1 MSTISHRD
9 FDDYEYQPDEEGFD
23 PRQKI
28 LRSREGLMPVGNA
41 TSSLRGRHRNKANQ
55 RRNSLRV
62 NGIHR
67 RRVRKMS

>member
-1 MSTISHRD
+1 MSTVSHRD

-23 PRQKI
+23 PREKI
-28 LRSREGLMPVGNA
+28 FRSREGLMPVGNA
-41 TSSLRGRHRNKANQ
+41 ASSLKGRHRNKSHQ
-55 RRNSLRV
+55 RRSPMRI